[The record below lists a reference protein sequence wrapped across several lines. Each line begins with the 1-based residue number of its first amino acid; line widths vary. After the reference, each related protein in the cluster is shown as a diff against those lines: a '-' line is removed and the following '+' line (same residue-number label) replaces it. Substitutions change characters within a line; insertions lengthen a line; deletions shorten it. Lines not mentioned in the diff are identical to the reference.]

1 MRKGWL
7 KTGLLALLVAV
18 FVWLN
23 VSAVTPAD
31 ASTLKDGNYAIP
43 ATLVKSDGKTS
54 AAAQFFAPTAQVT
67 VTSGQAR
74 VTLAMQNG
82 AEKFIKSVTVA
93 GQDAVS
99 GSALTVTLDSAKAEL
114 PVTFSLQIPTL
125 GAMTQSAMI
134 DLDWSG
140 VPTVT
145 APVTPPT
152 VTPTVTA
159 ESDSSTAT
167 STPAV
172 VTPTA
177 TQTTKTT
184 KTTKTVTKP
193 KLTVKAIK
201 AKAKTVKG
209 TATAGAKV
217 RVKQRQKTLGTATAT
232 KKGTFTVKLK
242 RAVKAK
248 AKLTV
253 TATKAKATTKQ
264 TVTVKAKKATTKQT
278 TTKKT
283 KKAAKAFTVKTPT
296 GTWRAAGKKQYAQV
310 WTFSQKTGL
319 TQKLYRHNKKVK
331 TLVAYATYH
340 VTPKTTT
347 FWKVTYAPRHAKTKT
362 MYLRF
367 TSPKHFKVV
376 NAHNHVVKTAVAAAP
391 ATTWTFNKR

>member
-1 MRKGWL
+1 MEKRWL
-7 KTGLLALLVAV
+7 KVGLLGLLMAIV
-18 FVWLN
+18 VWLN

-43 ATLVKSDGKTS
+43 ATLVKSDGTTS
-54 AAAQFFAPTAQVT
+54 TAAKFFAPTAQVT
-67 VTSGQAR
+67 VASGQAKIN
-74 VTLAMQNG
+74 LAMQND
-82 AEKFIKSVTVA
+82 AEKYLKSVTVA
-93 GQDAVS
+93 GQNAVS
-99 GSALTVTLDSAKAEL
+99 GSALVFTMDSAKAKL

-125 GAMTQSAMI
+125 GAMTQSAII

-145 APVTPPT
+145 TPDTTSTVTTPT
-152 VTPTVTA
+152 ATPTVTA
-159 ESDSSTAT
+159 ESDS

-177 TQTTKTT
+177 TQTTKKT

-193 KLTVKAIK
+193 KLTVKAVK

-217 RVKQRQKTLGTATAT
+217 RVKQHQKTLGTATAT

-248 AKLTV
+248 ARLTV
-253 TATKAKATTKQ
+253 TATKAKATTKK
-264 TVTVKAKKATTKQT
+264 TVTVKAAVKKATP
-278 TTKKT
+278 KKT

-296 GTWRAAGKKQYAQV
+296 GTWRATGKKQYAQV

-367 TSPKHFKVV
+367 TSPKRFKVV
-376 NAHNHVVKTAVAAAP
+376 NAHNHVVKTAVVAAP
-391 ATTWTFNKR
+391 ATTWTFNKQ